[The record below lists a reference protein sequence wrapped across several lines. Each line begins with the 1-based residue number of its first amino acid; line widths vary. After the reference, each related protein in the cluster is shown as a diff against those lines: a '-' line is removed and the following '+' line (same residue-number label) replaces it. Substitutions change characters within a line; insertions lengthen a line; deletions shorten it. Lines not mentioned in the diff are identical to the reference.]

1 MEDSN
6 NHLISEIEHANQ
18 ITVESEALRKDLEQE
33 IKDLIRENEKW
44 KKDFAKEVETNKNS
58 IASMLKKNYEK
69 I

>member
-6 NHLISEIEHANQ
+6 NHLISEVEHANQ
-18 ITVESEALRKDLEQE
+18 ITVESEALRKVLEQE
-33 IKDLIRENEKW
+33 VKDLIRENEKW